1 MFSTTLTNCFDDV
14 HILDY
19 KLMAWI
25 QVKPHG
31 IGYQGRYNFGVSV
44 KDNSI
49 FIIGGINNGC
59 LVEQTPYNLSIDV
72 DSSTISGL
80 KDISKP
86 MDVLNKK
93 MSMKVNEKLDNPWG
107 NSGMTQKDKLIE
119 VVKASGGKTQPE
131 SPVNF

>member
-1 MFSTTLTNCFDDV
+1 M
-14 HILDY
+14 
-19 KLMAWI
+19 
-25 QVKPHG
+25 
-31 IGYQGRYNFGVSV
+31 